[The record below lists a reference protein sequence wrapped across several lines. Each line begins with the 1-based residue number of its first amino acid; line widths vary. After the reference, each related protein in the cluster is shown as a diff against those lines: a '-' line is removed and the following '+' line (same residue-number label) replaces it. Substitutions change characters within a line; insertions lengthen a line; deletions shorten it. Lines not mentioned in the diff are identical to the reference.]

1 MDLCI
6 VIMKELNNYE
16 KGSAK
21 EEYSLP
27 LIRER
32 NPSAERFLEG
42 RNEEGSFE
50 TGIRKVDISV
60 GIHDSSPLTD
70 RALMGACG
78 DGCNMHSNKGGTAV
92 TRPLLKLGISV
103 KGFFIFRE

>member
-1 MDLCI
+1 MIQECKNPIAKQFKIDFCI
-6 VIMKELNNYE
+6 VIMKVLNNYE

-50 TGIRKVDISV
+50 TGIRKVFISV
-60 GIHDSSPLTD
+60 GIHASSPLTD
-70 RALMGACG
+70 KALMGAC
-78 DGCNMHSNKGGTAV
+78 
-92 TRPLLKLGISV
+92 
-103 KGFFIFRE
+103 

>member
-1 MDLCI
+1 MI
-6 VIMKELNNYE
+6 Q

-32 NPSAERFLEG
+32 SPVAERFLEG

-50 TGIRKVDISV
+50 TGIRKVCKISR
-60 GIHDSSPLTD
+60 DSRFVPVNGQSSD
-70 RALMGACG
+70 R
-78 DGCNMHSNKGGTAV
+78 S
-92 TRPLLKLGISV
+92 LL
-103 KGFFIFRE
+103 R